1 MHLDWFWRHKAKLF
15 EIQKQIQNNKRP
27 KICTQIDFDYIEQI
41 CLKYKNQYRKT
52 QGPKYA
58 QRLSLSR
65 ASPLLM
71 HDLLLLAVS
80 ITIQTTSTL
89 PAYACLLLFLVLFGM
104 ESKRFGY
111 QTIYSQL
118 QFFIVGLIINYDQ
131 ILSFKCTII
140 VLSAFTSQASVTIY
154 PPFLAVCQCV
164 HLFHVLSAKKTLHS
178 LFHVDKSR
186 GGQGFMKIPAPLFF
200 LPSKG
205 GVKKFDK
212 IAPPP
217 DLGGSC
223 HNINFPPAHR
233 PPSLFPMGGDPT
245 TTSYW
250 FVGRTRFEKSL
261 NIFRLAQVLAYVA
274 LFAVSGNEIFLTIW
288 RLVQLAQLVIG
299 PDCWSLMLESP
310 KCCRD

>member
-1 MHLDWFWRHKAKLF
+1 M
-15 EIQKQIQNNKRP
+15 
-27 KICTQIDFDYIEQI
+27 IC
-41 CLKYKNQYRKT
+41 C
-52 QGPKYA
+52 
-58 QRLSLSR
+58 
-65 ASPLLM
+65 
-71 HDLLLLAVS
+71 
-80 ITIQTTSTL
+80 
-89 PAYACLLLFLVLFGM
+89 CLLFQSPFKQPPPFPHMPAFFFLVLFGM

-111 QTIYSQL
+111 QTIYSQH

-131 ILSFKCTII
+131 IISFKCTII

-186 GGQGFMKIPAPLFF
+186 GGQGFMKILAPPFF

-245 TTSYW
+245 TTS
-250 FVGRTRFEKSL
+250 
-261 NIFRLAQVLAYVA
+261 
-274 LFAVSGNEIFLTIW
+274 
-288 RLVQLAQLVIG
+288 
-299 PDCWSLMLESP
+299 C
-310 KCCRD
+310 